1 MKDLIIKVK
10 QKGKKDDLTAEM
22 TFEGDLTVSQC
33 DKFRDKIMEV
43 MDNHP
48 KIEIRLQNVE
58 NIDLSILQIIAS
70 VKATLGPDRFRLV
83 VTLQDDLKKL
93 MSNTGF
99 TQLLYN

>member
-22 TFEGDLTVSQC
+22 TVEGDLTISQC

-43 MDNHP
+43 IESHP

-70 VKATLGPDRFRLV
+70 VKHTLEPDKFKLV
-83 VTLQDDLKKL
+83 VNLQDDLKKL
-93 MSNTGF
+93 ISNTGF
-99 TQLLYN
+99 TEMLYN